1 MKTILLSLVLSL
13 PGAGD
18 PFAEGLRHYAAGEYA
33 EAVAAFRTALE
44 SSPDDARLNYN
55 LALALWRIGAME
67 AAETAAEKAAA
78 LSGGRLDVRRDG
90 ILGNIRY
97 DQARAVVDTR
107 AAAAPVPQPGAK
119 AGQQGRGPDLQKALD
134 LVGQAKTHFL
144 RGATASQPADPVLL
158 RNLERA
164 MRFEEELKKRQQ
176 EQKDQQKQDDQKQDD
191 QKQDDKQDSGDKKDE
206 KNKQEPDPKSDQE
219 NKDKQQP
226 EPEPKPKKDE
236 QKPPEPEEGED
247 DKQPRKPPDAQQAP
261 GEHDP
266 DKQLTPEQRRQL
278 LKRLEE
284 FEQNLQKLKAARK
297 AARPK
302 VKKDW

>member
-1 MKTILLSLVLSL
+1 MKTLLLSLVLSL

-33 EAVAAFRTALE
+33 EAVAAFREALE
-44 SSPDDARLNYN
+44 SNPDDPRLNYN

-78 LSGGRLDVRRDG
+78 LSRGRLEVRRDG

-107 AAAAPVPQPGAK
+107 PSTAPVPQPGGK
-119 AGQQGRGPDLQKALD
+119 AVQPGRGPDLQKALD

-164 MRFEEELKKRQQ
+164 IRFEEELKKRQQ
-176 EQKDQQKQDDQKQDD
+176 EQKDQQKKDDQ
-191 QKQDDKQDSGDKKDE
+191 QKPDDKQDQGDKKDD
-206 KNKQEPDPKSDQE
+206 KNQQEPDPKADQDK
-219 NKDKQQP
+219 KDKQQP
-226 EPEPKPKKDE
+226 EPDPKAKKDE
-236 QKPPEPEEGED
+236 QKPPQPEED
-247 DKQPRKPPDAQQAP
+247 DGDKKPREPQDAQEAP

-297 AARPK
+297 ASRPK

>member
-1 MKTILLSLVLSL
+1 MKTILLSLVLCL

-18 PFAEGLRHYAAGEYA
+18 PFAEGLKHYAAGDYA

-44 SSPDDARLNYN
+44 SRPDDPRLNYN

-107 AAAAPVPQPGAK
+107 PSAGPVARPGAK
-119 AGQQGRGPDLQKALD
+119 AGQQGRGPDLQEALD

-176 EQKDQQKQDDQKQDD
+176 EQKDQQKQDD

-247 DKQPRKPPDAQQAP
+247 DKQPKKPPDAQEAP